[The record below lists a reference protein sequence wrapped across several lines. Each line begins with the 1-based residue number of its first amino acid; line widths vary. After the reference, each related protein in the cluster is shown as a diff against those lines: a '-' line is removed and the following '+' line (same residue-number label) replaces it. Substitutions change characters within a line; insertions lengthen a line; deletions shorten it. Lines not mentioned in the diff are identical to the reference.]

1 MIMHSDRD
9 WISIAEQVCVE
20 KNSAKLA
27 VLVERLCCALNDRT
41 TAALP
46 LARPTA
52 NQMTPE
58 EKIRVRDLP
67 KLIAN
72 ENDFAKMKV
81 LTIELERLLAKEL
94 SCLKKDREAALETD
108 FTKGRGRIQAG
119 KISITRPA
127 S

>member
-1 MIMHSDRD
+1 
-9 WISIAEQVCVE
+9 
-20 KNSAKLA
+20 
-27 VLVERLCCALNDRT
+27 
-41 TAALP
+41 
-46 LARPTA
+46 
-52 NQMTPE
+52 MTPE

-108 FTKGRGRIQAG
+108 FTKVRGEFRRERSA
-119 KISITRPA
+119 
-127 S
+127 

>member
-1 MIMHSDRD
+1 
-9 WISIAEQVCVE
+9 
-20 KNSAKLA
+20 
-27 VLVERLCCALNDRT
+27 
-41 TAALP
+41 LP
-46 LARPTA
+46 WTARPTA

-108 FTKGRGRIQAG
+108 FTKVRGEFRRERSA
-119 KISITRPA
+119 
-127 S
+127 